1 MNYDDIEK
9 IRKQFEGYVGDKTLI
24 ITTKDQV
31 SFYTGDCVELEK
43 YKIYILDRSKEAS
56 VIKNEDFSEKVKPK
70 VIATAKLT
78 IEKTLIELFNELKK
92 LYPSRN
98 INIFV
103 WYAGNV
109 IHSGWTKYGAYAKFK
124 ESENSAYG
132 HDVLI
137 ILN

>member
-1 MNYDDIEK
+1 M
-9 IRKQFEGYVGDKTLI
+9 
-24 ITTKDQV
+24 
-31 SFYTGDCVELEK
+31 
-43 YKIYILDRSKEAS
+43 
-56 VIKNEDFSEKVKPK
+56 VIKNEELVEKIKPK
-70 VIATAKLT
+70 VIATAQLT
-78 IEKTLIELFNELKK
+78 IEKTLIELFNEVKK
-92 LYPSRN
+92 QYPTRN

-124 ESENSAYG
+124 ECDNSAYG